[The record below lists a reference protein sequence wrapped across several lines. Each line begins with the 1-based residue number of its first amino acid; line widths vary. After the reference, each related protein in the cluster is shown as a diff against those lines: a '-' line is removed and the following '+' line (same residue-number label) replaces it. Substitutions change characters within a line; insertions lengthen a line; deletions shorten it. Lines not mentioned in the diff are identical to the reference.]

1 MSVVVNEDKL
11 SDAELADIYKIS
23 KEGRFMEIY
32 RKEKIRHNHQ
42 AAIARAR
49 SAWFRFEF

>member
-1 MSVVVNEDKL
+1 MSVFVHEDKL
-11 SDAELADIYKIS
+11 SAVELADIHAIS

-42 AAIARAR
+42 AAPSRAR
-49 SAWFRFEF
+49 SAWFRPEV